1 MAAVPILQK
10 IVETARTSPE
20 DFFREIAV
28 FLYKEQHVTLAQA
41 ARIAQ
46 MDRVA
51 FQQLLA
57 SRSIDIH
64 FTVDEYEHDVAVL
77 KRVSSQL
84 GLV

>member
-1 MAAVPILQK
+1 MPAVPIPPK
-10 IVETARTSPE
+10 IVEAARTSPE
-20 DFFREIAV
+20 DFYREIAI

-57 SRSIDIH
+57 NRSIDIH
-64 FTVDEYEHDVAVL
+64 VTLDEYEHDVAVL
-77 KRVSSQL
+77 KSLRKT
-84 GLV
+84 

>member
-1 MAAVPILQK
+1 MLEKHSDNPGLIYR
-10 IVETARTSPE
+10 TARTSPE
-20 DFFREIAV
+20 DFYREIAV
-28 FLYKEQHVTLAQA
+28 FLYEEQHVTLAQA
-41 ARIAQ
+41 ARVAQ

-77 KRVSSQL
+77 KSLSKT
-84 GLV
+84 

>member
-1 MAAVPILQK
+1 MPAVSIPQK

-20 DFFREIAV
+20 DFYREIAV
-28 FLYKEQHVTLAQA
+28 FLYEEQHVTLAQA

-57 SRSIDIH
+57 SRGVDIH

-77 KRVSSQL
+77 KSLRKT
-84 GLV
+84 

>member
-1 MAAVPILQK
+1 MPAISIPQK

-20 DFFREIAV
+20 DFYREIAV
-28 FLYKEQHVTLAQA
+28 FLYEEQHVTLAQA

-57 SRSIDIH
+57 SRGVDIH
-64 FTVDEYEHDVAVL
+64 FTIDEYEHDVAVL
-77 KRVSSQL
+77 KSLRKT
-84 GLV
+84 

>member
-1 MAAVPILQK
+1 MPAVPIPQK

-20 DFFREIAV
+20 DFYREIAV
-28 FLYKEQHVTLAQA
+28 FLYEEQHVTLAQA

-57 SRSIDIH
+57 SRGVDIH
-64 FTVDEYEHDVAVL
+64 FTIDEYEHDVAVL
-77 KRVSSQL
+77 KSLSKT
-84 GLV
+84 